1 MGDEL
6 PDLSS
11 GELGWVTKTEKCDL
25 VWTTT
30 ETTIPWHQ
38 HCATAR
44 EKRKT
49 EKGKQKT
56 KKEIGNDNKD
66 NFSASPTLLSG
77 KKNENQQVEKGKYE
91 NRSAEGY
98 VIYCCW
104 SNL

>member
-1 MGDEL
+1 MDDNGDNYSVAPTL
-6 PDLSS
+6 CH
-11 GELGWVTKTEKCDL
+11 GEGKTEN
-25 VWTTT
+25 
-30 ETTIPWHQ
+30 
-38 HCATAR
+38 
-44 EKRKT
+44 
-49 EKGKQKT
+49 GKQKT

-91 NRSAEGY
+91 NRTAEGY